1 LERGGGNAGSEEKRR
16 EGNGSQLTGG
26 WAAFIMPLYKRKLY
40 TLMKPP
46 KDLKLDEQVFQVRFT
61 KEIFR
66 QYQYPPP
73 PPPSFPPLDCRFFL
87 FFFFFFCCSGF
98 FFVFDSCKL
107 WTFVLVV
114 ACCCKRMYHQKNFHF
129 SLNFFAACHC
139 KDTCS
144 RHVCHL
150 WSATFNPEMIMLLL
164 LQRRRGFLGFVECEG
179 FRK

>member
-1 LERGGGNAGSEEKRR
+1 LCVLCVKSWQKVRRFVGKGRWELGKRREEKRR
-16 EGNGSQLTGG
+16 KRRQLTGG

-66 QYQYPPP
+66 EYQYPPP
-73 PPPSFPPLDCRFFL
+73 PLPPPSFPPLDCLFFL
-87 FFFFFFCCSGF
+87 FFFFIFCCSGIF
-98 FFVFDSCKL
+98 FAFDSCKL
-107 WTFVLVV
+107 WTFFLVV
-114 ACCCKRMYHQKNFHF
+114 ACCCKRMYHQKSFHF

-144 RHVCHL
+144 SMCAISGVQL
-150 WSATFNPEMIMLLL
+150 SI
-164 LQRRRGFLGFVECEG
+164 QR
-179 FRK
+179 